1 MAELNPY
8 ASPTAVE
15 SGELIRAECP
25 SGFIWSGFVDRYQF
39 QVAPS
44 DNLTQRI
51 VDFYRAAGFRQI
63 DQAGPLRF
71 RRGGLWGSLIGAESR
86 ARQTLSV
93 DLAGGASPAVVVVT
107 LQYDVDFYFAI
118 RYKPRW
124 SLSPFREAIRLA
136 STLDALN
143 WE

>member
-1 MAELNPY
+1 MPELNPY
-8 ASPTAVE
+8 ASPQAVE

-44 DNLTQRI
+44 DTLSQRI
-51 VDFYRAAGFRQI
+51 VDFYKGVGFHRTSH
-63 DQAGPLRF
+63 APGLHF
-71 RRGGLWGSLIGAESR
+71 RRGHLWGSLIGAESR
-86 ARQTLSV
+86 ARQTLCVELTPRSQT
-93 DLAGGASPAVVVVT
+93 VVLVT

-118 RYKPRW
+118 RYKPQW
-124 SLSPFREAIRLA
+124 TLSPFREAVRLA
-136 STLDALN
+136 RTLDALN

>member
-1 MAELNPY
+1 MPELNPY
-8 ASPTAVE
+8 ASPQSVE

-44 DNLTQRI
+44 ENLAQRI
-51 VDFYRAAGFRQI
+51 IDFYGAIGFRQI
-63 DQAGPLRF
+63 DQGSPLRF
-71 RRGGLWGSLIGAESR
+71 RRGHLWGSLIGAESR

-93 DLAGGASPAVVVVT
+93 DLTPGNNGAIMLVT

-124 SLSPFREAIRLA
+124 SLSPFREAVRLA
-136 STLDALN
+136 RTLDALN
-143 WE
+143 WQ